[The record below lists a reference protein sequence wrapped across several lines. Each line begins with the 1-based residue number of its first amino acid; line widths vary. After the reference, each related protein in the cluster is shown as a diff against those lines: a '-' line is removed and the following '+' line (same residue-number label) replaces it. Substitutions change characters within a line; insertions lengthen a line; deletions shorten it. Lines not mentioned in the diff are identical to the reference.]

1 MTEAEVAAVMGCS
14 VGNVK
19 SQASRALAKLRDS
32 TALIDGGAR

>member
-19 SQASRALAKLRDS
+19 SQSSRALAKLRDS